1 MRRIYIQDQSAS
13 LESDNPH
20 AKIFKHPHM
29 PDIVHGILDLQGKTM
44 TKQVTISVLVMRK
57 QTWKDKVTSLG
68 YTGGKCLF
76 QAWNLVTL
84 TLRTEE

>member
-13 LESDNPH
+13 LESHNPH

-29 PDIVHGILDLQGKTM
+29 PDIVHGILDLQGKT
-44 TKQVTISVLVMRK
+44 MRK